1 MTGSKKSQ
9 TELNALYTNIMEFMK
24 NCNIQLILFYGSLLG
39 YYRENNFIEGDD
51 DIDFIISENDYQILL
66 QYLKTNKNSKIKIK
80 LNHNQ
85 LIQLFYNGIGPFDVY
100 VYNNYNDDILLK
112 WDGNLLFSKSDIF
125 PLKPV
130 LFHKF
135 NIFIPNNTE
144 KIITDTYG
152 QNWKTPQLKN
162 IDYNWE
168 EIHNVRKKH
177 NIISSITSRRNT
189 LLFTEK

>member
-66 QYLKTNKNSKIKIK
+66 QYLKTNKNSKIKIE

-130 LFHKF
+130 LF
-135 NIFIPNNTE
+135 
-144 KIITDTYG
+144 
-152 QNWKTPQLKN
+152 L
-162 IDYNWE
+162 
-168 EIHNVRKKH
+168 
-177 NIISSITSRRNT
+177 
-189 LLFTEK
+189 